1 MASRR
6 QLSFTEEEEPEGQL
20 LYALCRHHHS
30 HISKVSTWKRTQDK
44 EFLADYG
51 VNEDDFV
58 CRPCRDD
65 VRRLVR
71 SQGPTQIPR
80 WEKKKKEVRCCVKLN
95 DTLHTQFK
103 RLLLQLQVVFEATI
117 SKQREINPFSHAR
130 KFVPA
135 TIILYIMHNV
145 LTWQTVPFVGFVS
158 SMFQGHV
165 QMQTH
170 YRA

>member
-1 MASRR
+1 MSSIIIVNIISTQYGIQTAII
-6 QLSFTEEEEPEGQL
+6 FTEEEEPEGQL
-20 LYALCRHHHS
+20 CALCRHHHS

-80 WEKKKKEVRCCVKLN
+80 WEKKKKEVRCCVKGCEEMCFAHYN
-95 DTLHTQFK
+95 SKDYSTV
-103 RLLLQLQVVFEATI
+103 QVVFEATNLETKGDTI
-117 SKQREINPFSHAR
+117 LLWMEDKQMWMEDKQWNCF
-130 KFVPA
+130 
-135 TIILYIMHNV
+135 Y
-145 LTWQTVPFVGFVS
+145 
-158 SMFQGHV
+158 
-165 QMQTH
+165 
-170 YRA
+170 

>member
-20 LYALCRHHHS
+20 CALCRHHHS

-44 EFLADYG
+44 EFLVDYG

-80 WEKKKKEVRCCVKLN
+80 WEKKKKEVIQK
-95 DTLHTQFK
+95 
-103 RLLLQLQVVFEATI
+103 
-117 SKQREINPFSHAR
+117 
-130 KFVPA
+130 
-135 TIILYIMHNV
+135 II
-145 LTWQTVPFVGFVS
+145 
-158 SMFQGHV
+158 V
-165 QMQTH
+165 Q
-170 YRA
+170 YK